1 MKFIHKVMITHAV
14 IMMVWACYI
23 INLVLEN

>member
-1 MKFIHKVMITHAV
+1 MKFIHKVMITHA
-14 IMMVWACYI
+14 IILIVWACYV